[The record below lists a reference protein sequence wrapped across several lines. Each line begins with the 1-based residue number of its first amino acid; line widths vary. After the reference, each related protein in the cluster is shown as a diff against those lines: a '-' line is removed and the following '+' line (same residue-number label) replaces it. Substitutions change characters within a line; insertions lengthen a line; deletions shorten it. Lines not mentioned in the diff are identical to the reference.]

1 MVSSTRTCVRLLTQS
16 AEPSA
21 ISNADMVSLETVE
34 LPRFSVGMMESG
46 AKMNL
51 QFYNALVSVYKTY
64 VARSVLHVI
73 SLEVLIKM
81 SHYHS

>member
-1 MVSSTRTCVRLLTQS
+1 MALFTRTCVRLSQS

-34 LPRFSVGMMESG
+34 LPRFSVGMTESG

-51 QFYNALVSVYKTY
+51 QFYNALVS
-64 VARSVLHVI
+64 AL
-73 SLEVLIKM
+73 
-81 SHYHS
+81 